1 METFIIFFRITKS
14 KQFNFKQNTMK
25 NLKSLFSVI
34 LIAFALITVTS
45 CGDESEDPKP
55 VVPNYIGYWEFQSA
69 VVTPKNGS
77 VYTVTS
83 LCTSKQSPQFNVEFE
98 LTSKTEAIQKSS
110 CFSDAPLTYTGTFSN
125 DELTSITFKDG
136 TSTAYVYSNLV
147 INEST
152 KTITA
157 EQTFPMGDANKIVV
171 TFKLL

>member
-1 METFIIFFRITKS
+1 
-14 KQFNFKQNTMK
+14 MK
-25 NLKSLFSVI
+25 NLKSLFSII
-34 LIAFALITVTS
+34 LITFALITVTS

-55 VVPNYIGYWEFQSA
+55 VVPEYVGYWDFQSA

-77 VYTVTS
+77 TYTVNT
-83 LCTSKQSPQFNVEFE
+83 LCTSKLSPQFNVEFE
-98 LTSKTEAIQKSS
+98 LTSKTEATQKSP
-110 CFSDAPLTYTGTFSN
+110 CFSDAPLTYTGTFTN

-136 TSTAYVYSNLV
+136 TSTAYVYSNIV

-157 EQTFPMGDANKIVV
+157 DQTFPIGDASKIVV